1 MPIQADVEVKSPY
14 DYILMQIFQGKKRK
28 KKLTRIE
35 KAYFSQLMSQGY
47 KDLLKFDGMDAMPG
61 LPFSNIL
68 VVKQYKKKTFFDW
81 PINGKKGVFS
91 QEMLKD

>member
-1 MPIQADVEVKSPY
+1 MPIQADIEVKSPY
-14 DYILMQIFQGKKRK
+14 DSVLMQIFRSKKKR

-47 KDLLKFDGMDAMPG
+47 SDLLKFDGMDAMPG
-61 LPFSNIL
+61 LPFSDIL

-81 PINGKKGVFS
+81 PMNGK
-91 QEMLKD
+91 E